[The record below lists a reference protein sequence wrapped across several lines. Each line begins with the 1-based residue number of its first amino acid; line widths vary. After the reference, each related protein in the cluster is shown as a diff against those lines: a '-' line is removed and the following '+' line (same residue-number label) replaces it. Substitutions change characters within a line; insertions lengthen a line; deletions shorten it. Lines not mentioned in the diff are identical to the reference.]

1 MTSQDANDVRGYF
14 GHVGRAYGHL
24 SYLDDALNALVGR
37 VKANLSPQ
45 SGPSEVEVMKS
56 YGRALRSLQAVI
68 ESESWQRPEVLS
80 ATQLLA
86 LFEVSPSCFAGAGN
100 MKMTRCEWAG

>member
-1 MTSQDANDVRGYF
+1 MVSQDAKHVRGYF

-24 SYLDDALNALVGR
+24 SYLDNALQALVGR

-45 SGPSEVEVMKS
+45 SGPSEVEVMAT
-56 YGRALRSLQAVI
+56 YGRALRSLQAAI
-68 ESESWQRPEVLS
+68 NSESWQRPEVLS

-86 LFEVSPSCFAGAGN
+86 LFEVRPSRFAGA
-100 MKMTRCEWAG
+100 AV